1 MFDFR
6 VGMVP
11 KLPFHLAIQNNL
23 ELNIVIWVTFACQ
36 YPWDTVTHERSID
49 IKYWGKERR
58 ETHQEQTSTQSP
70 PHCLDLYLND
80 QKTSHNF

>member
-23 ELNIVIWVTFACQ
+23 ELNIVIWVTFAWQ

-49 IKYWGKERR
+49 IKYWEKSDERHIKNR
-58 ETHQEQTSTQSP
+58 HQPKALQPPYIQTQG
-70 PHCLDLYLND
+70 L
-80 QKTSHNF
+80 